1 MQFIVQMK
9 FYYRAN
15 TNLLFFLH
23 LSHSNQSS
31 PPLVLPLTSWYN
43 ELCVTLSILR
53 KVADNPAAAADW
65 LLSVNSALS
74 SCQQRL
80 SSLSLI
86 VTHLLLIG
94 QEDICQLALRVA
106 QAIATTDPC
115 QVNLNYYSF
124 I

>member
-1 MQFIVQMK
+1 MEQIQIC
-9 FYYRAN
+9 
-15 TNLLFFLH
+15 FFLH

-31 PPLVLPLTSWYN
+31 PPLVLPLSSWYN

-65 LLSVNSALS
+65 LLSVSSALS

-80 SSLSLI
+80 SSLSLV

-94 QEDICQLALRVA
+94 QEDVCQLALRVG

-115 QVNLNYYSF
+115 QVHF
-124 I
+124 IYFTFI